1 VTGITRRL
9 FSPNLQRVKVS
20 LANGSN
26 KRIRVCTQCIRSG
39 AVVKAIRSAP
49 FKLPEEA
56 AKLEKAAAKPAKPAA
71 AMPVKAKK

>member
-1 VTGITRRL
+1 
-9 FSPNLQRVKVS
+9 LQRVKVS

-49 FKLPEEA
+49 FKLPEDA
-56 AKLEKAAAKPAKPAA
+56 PKADKAAPTAKGAKPAKSSAGA
-71 AMPVKAKK
+71 GAKSAKAVKK